1 MMNDITVSLPS
12 DRIEELKEKS
22 SRLGLTLEE
31 LVLLSIEEILSRPDE
46 EFRQVMDYVLQKN
59 AGLYQRLA

>member
-1 MMNDITVSLPS
+1 MYDITVSLPD

-31 LVLLSIEEILSRPDE
+31 LILLSIEDILSRPDE

-59 AGLYQRLA
+59 AKLYQRLA

>member
-1 MMNDITVSLPS
+1 MYDITVSLPD

-31 LVLLSIEEILSRPDE
+31 LILLSIEDILSRPDE

-59 AGLYQRLA
+59 AKLYHRLA

>member
-1 MMNDITVSLPS
+1 MNEVTISLLD
-12 DRIEELKEKS
+12 DRIRELREKS

-46 EFRQVMDYVLQKN
+46 EFRQAMDYVLQKN
-59 AGLYQRLA
+59 AGLYQRPA